1 MKNQL
6 DTSST
11 ILAGADLRILLN
23 SDHISYGEIN
33 TTLKEKGIY
42 IGENEK
48 SITVPILSATLL
60 TPDNFSRL
68 IEASV
73 DRESQPKVKG
83 SSLELVSDSLDWIT
97 PLKDSLFEDLSWLTS
112 GSGDISFVEEP
123 EVIVDSSDSIRIP
136 YRVTKSDYSKDW
148 LQRELQFGGEITIRK
163 KDGTLLLDFSS
174 SHSSKETEVINKK
187 ITNNISKIL
196 NNASI
201 VTSPEVH
208 QIKFDSFN
216 NEERIRFF
224 KKLTAGFGK
233 EISTGDVDNIE
244 INIDSSAPPLPNDP
258 QVSWMKN
265 SVKRMKIDGER
276 LNDVFLISDEKYY
289 KHYHIQKMDVEYSYS
304 LGVNS
309 GKCKICFLFSST
321 TRAEDD
327 YKKSELTFSCV
338 RLSHDNKINSD
349 SKKLISKLINENLK
363 KIIDNKYQ
371 EILSER

>member
-1 MKNQL
+1 MKSQL

-11 ILAGADLRILLN
+11 ILVGADLRILLN
-23 SDHISYGEIN
+23 SEHISYGEIN
-33 TTLKEKGIY
+33 ATLKEKGIY
-42 IGENEK
+42 VGENEK

-97 PLKDSLFEDLSWLTS
+97 PLKDSLFEDLSWLSSES
-112 GSGDISFVEEP
+112 GNISFVEAP
-123 EVIVDSSDSIRIP
+123 EVIVDSSESIRIP
-136 YRVTKSDYSKDW
+136 YRVTKADYSKDW
-148 LQRELQFGGEITIRK
+148 LQRELRFDGEITIRK
-163 KDGTLLLDFSS
+163 KDGTLLLDFST

-187 ITNNISKIL
+187 ITSNISKIL
-196 NNASI
+196 NSANI
-201 VTSPEVH
+201 VTSPEVR

-224 KKLTAGFGK
+224 KKLTAGFGR

-244 INIDSSAPPLPNDP
+244 INIDGDGPPLPNDP
-258 QVSWMKN
+258 QISWMKN

-304 LGVNS
+304 QGANS
-309 GKCKICFLFSST
+309 GKCKICFLFSNT

-338 RLSHDNKINSD
+338 RLNHENKVNSD
-349 SKKLISKLINENLK
+349 SKKLISKAINEGLK
-363 KIIDNKYQ
+363 KLIDQKFQ
-371 EILSER
+371 EIVAER

>member
-1 MKNQL
+1 MKSQL
-6 DTSST
+6 DTNST
-11 ILAGADLRILLN
+11 ILAGADLRVLLN

-33 TTLKEKGIY
+33 ATLKEKGIY
-42 IGENEK
+42 VGENEK

-112 GSGDISFVEEP
+112 ELGNISFVEAP
-123 EVIVDSSDSIRIP
+123 EVIVDSSDSMRIP
-136 YRVTKSDYSKDW
+136 YKVTKSDYSKDW
-148 LQRELQFGGEITIRK
+148 LQRELRFDGEITIRK
-163 KDGTLLLDFSS
+163 KDGTLLLDFST

-187 ITNNISKIL
+187 ITSNISKIL
-196 NNASI
+196 NSARI
-201 VTSPEVH
+201 VTSPEAH

-244 INIDSSAPPLPNDP
+244 INIDSDGPPLPNDP
-258 QVSWMKN
+258 QISWMKN

-289 KHYHIQKMDVEYSYS
+289 KHYHIQKMDVEYSY
-304 LGVNS
+304 LQGVNS
-309 GKCKICFLFSST
+309 GKCKICFLFSNT

-338 RLSHDNKINSD
+338 RLSHDNKVNPD
-349 SKKLISKLINENLK
+349 SKRLISKLINESLK
-363 KIIDNKYQ
+363 RLIDQKFQ
-371 EILSER
+371 EIVSER

>member
-1 MKNQL
+1 MKSQL
-6 DTSST
+6 DTNST
-11 ILAGADLRILLN
+11 ILAGADLRVLLN

-33 TTLKEKGIY
+33 ATLKEKGIY
-42 IGENEK
+42 VGENEK

-112 GSGDISFVEEP
+112 ELGNISFVEAP
-123 EVIVDSSDSIRIP
+123 EVIVDSSDSMRIP
-136 YRVTKSDYSKDW
+136 YKVTKSDYSKDW
-148 LQRELQFGGEITIRK
+148 LQRELRFDGEITIRK
-163 KDGTLLLDFSS
+163 KDGTLLLDFST

-187 ITNNISKIL
+187 ITSNISKIL
-196 NNASI
+196 NSARI
-201 VTSPEVH
+201 VTSPEAH

-244 INIDSSAPPLPNDP
+244 INIDSDGPPLPNDP
-258 QVSWMKN
+258 QISWMKN

-289 KHYHIQKMDVEYSYS
+289 KHYHIQKMDVEYSY
-304 LGVNS
+304 LQGVNS
-309 GKCKICFLFSST
+309 GKCKICFLFSNT

-338 RLSHDNKINSD
+338 RLSHDNKVNPD
-349 SKKLISKLINENLK
+349 SKRLISKLINESLK
-363 KIIDNKYQ
+363 KLIDQKFQ
-371 EILSER
+371 EIVSER

>member
-42 IGENEK
+42 VGENEK

-60 TPDNFSRL
+60 TPDDFSRL

-112 GSGDISFVEEP
+112 ESGDISFVEEP

-349 SKKLISKLINENLK
+349 SKKSISKLINENLK

>member
-1 MKNQL
+1 MKSQL

-23 SDHISYGEIN
+23 SDHISYGEVHAA
-33 TTLKEKGIY
+33 LKEKGIY
-42 IGENEK
+42 VGENEK
-48 SITVPILSATLL
+48 STTVPILSATLL

-97 PLKDSLFEDLSWLTS
+97 PLKDSLFDDSSWLTGES
-112 GSGDISFVEEP
+112 DNVSFVETP
-123 EVIVDSSDSIRIP
+123 EVIVESSDSIRIP
-136 YRVTKSDYSKDW
+136 YRLTKSDYSKDW
-148 LQRELQFGGEITIRK
+148 LQRDLRFDGEIIIKK

-174 SHSSKETEVINKK
+174 SHSSKETEIINKK
-187 ITNNISKIL
+187 ITINISKIL
-196 NNASI
+196 NDASI
-201 VTSPEVH
+201 VTSPEPH
-208 QIKFDSFN
+208 QIKFDSFD

-224 KKLTAGFGK
+224 KRLTAGFGK
-233 EISTGDVDNIE
+233 IISTGDVDNIE
-244 INIDSSAPPLPNDP
+244 INIDVDGPPLPSDP
-258 QVSWMKN
+258 QISWMKN

-276 LNDVFLISDEKYY
+276 LNDVFLISEEKYY
-289 KHYHIQKMDVEYSYS
+289 KHYHIQKMDVEYPYTQ
-304 LGVNS
+304 GVNS
-309 GKCKICFLFSST
+309 GKCKICFLFSSS

-327 YKKSELTFSCV
+327 YKKSELTFSCI
-338 RLSHDNKINSD
+338 RLSHGSKVNQD

-363 KIIDNKYQ
+363 NLIDEKYQ